1 MTESTFNEINEFV
14 TQWNDNGNRC
24 KDCFLRL
31 KQHCEGM
38 DGIRL
43 EWIARPG
50 ITYSLRATHSQQ
62 ADSDRNLFAMI
73 DIIDDDPSDRW
84 LSVCFYN
91 DMVSDPD
98 EAGDYVPE
106 GLLGQ
111 DALCFDVESWDD
123 GHLGYVESRLSEAC
137 SCAAGGSDE

>member
-31 KQHCEGM
+31 KEHCEGM
-38 DGIRL
+38 DGIQL

-50 ITYSLRATHSQQ
+50 ITYSLRATHPQQ

-111 DALCFDVESWDD
+111 DALCFDVESWDE